1 MLLSGD
7 SCGGSLQIS
16 TRPIVIVDLL
26 LQVDLLLCLPL
37 SGPLSLR
44 FHAYADCGTSYFQ
57 PIIMLLAVAGGKG
70 ADFLVVDINYFPG
83 YEKLPNHAALMVEFL
98 QSLLIPSKDQG
109 TQVQRHLSS
118 CLDSPGSDSE

>member
-1 MLLSGD
+1 MRLAHLICPRLHDAQIVGQVTYNH
-7 SCGGSLQIS
+7 GSI
-16 TRPIVIVDLL
+16 IV
-26 LQVDLLLCLPL
+26 
-37 SGPLSLR
+37 
-44 FHAYADCGTSYFQ
+44 
-57 PIIMLLAVAGGKG
+57 LLAFAGGKG

-109 TQVQRHLSS
+109 AQVQRHLSS